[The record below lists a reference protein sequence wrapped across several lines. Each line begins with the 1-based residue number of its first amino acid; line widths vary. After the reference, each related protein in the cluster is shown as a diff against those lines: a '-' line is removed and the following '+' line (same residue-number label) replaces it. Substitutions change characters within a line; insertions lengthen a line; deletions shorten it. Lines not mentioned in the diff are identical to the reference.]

1 MRLVSLLPSAT
12 EIVYALG
19 LGDDLAGVTFECD
32 EPPAARAEKTIVVG
46 GLDTSA
52 MAPGDI
58 DRYVRSRLAAGQD
71 LYTLHARALAA
82 LAPDLILT
90 QDLCRVCALPSGHVN
105 EALDYLGCH
114 ADVLTLDPHSLAEV
128 LDSIATVGHR
138 AGVPER
144 AAALVAGL
152 HERLAAVAARG
163 AGLGRPRVAVVEW
176 VDPPFTAGHWVPD
189 LVTAAGGQPVAA
201 RPGMPSV
208 ETTWADL
215 RAAEPE
221 LVVVAPCGYHL
232 AGAAEQAL
240 VVARALPGVPVW
252 AIDADGIVVRP
263 GPRLVNGV
271 EALAAVIHPQAG
283 PAAPPGTVQRVRLRA
298 CDGRRLADRGDD
310 GVAAWVGAHRD
321 AGGIDPGD
329 QLLGEDRVRP
339 PGGLDFAVH
348 EQHQVVG
355 VLAGLGEVV
364 QGGNHGHAAAAAQ
377 AVDELEDLLLVPDVE
392 QRSGLVQQQDPR
404 ILGQGAGQD
413 RPLAFPAGQ
422 AGEPPACE
430 AGDIQPV
437 AGLGDLPPVEAARST
452 EVTQMRSAA
461 EQDVLLDGHV
471 RRQHRDLRHVGD
483 EAGPGAAAQRAEVFL
498 VDADRAAVRHQAG
511 HRAQQRG
518 LARSVRPDQGEP
530 AARGH
535 GTGHRVQHRNMVEF
549 HAEVVDTQGTHV
561 RTAAVERRIQMNTG
575 EPTRAVTTP
584 MGSSAGDTTVR
595 ARVSARTRKPAPTS
609 SDSGS
614 TRR

>member
-1 MRLVSLLPSAT
+1 VRLVSLLPSAT

-32 EPPAARAEKTIVVG
+32 EPPAARADKTIVVG

-52 MAPGDI
+52 MTPGDI

-128 LDSIATVGHR
+128 LDSIVAVGQR

-144 AAALVAGL
+144 AAVLVAGL
-152 HERLAAVAARG
+152 HERLAAVAARV

-208 ETTWADL
+208 ETTWADI

-240 VVARALPGVPVW
+240 RVARALPGVPVW

-271 EALAAVIHPQAG
+271 EALAAVIHSQAG
-283 PAAPPGTVQRVRLRA
+283 PAAPPGTVQRVRLRDEDQA
-298 CDGRRLADRGDD
+298 LGCDPSDGDSGDRTGLKVDRAQGVGR
-310 GVAAWVGAHRD
+310 V
-321 AGGIDPGD
+321 AGG
-329 QLLGEDRVRP
+329 RA
-339 PGGLDFAVH
+339 GGRGA
-348 EQHQVVG
+348 VG
-355 VLAGLGEVV
+355 V
-364 QGGNHGHAAAAAQ
+364 
-377 AVDELEDLLLVPDVE
+377 
-392 QRSGLVQQQDPR
+392 
-404 ILGQGAGQD
+404 
-413 RPLAFPAGQ
+413 
-422 AGEPPACE
+422 
-430 AGDIQPV
+430 
-437 AGLGDLPPVEAARST
+437 
-452 EVTQMRSAA
+452 
-461 EQDVLLDGHV
+461 
-471 RRQHRDLRHVGD
+471 
-483 EAGPGAAAQRAEVFL
+483 
-498 VDADRAAVRHQAG
+498 
-511 HRAQQRG
+511 
-518 LARSVRPDQGEP
+518 
-530 AARGH
+530 ARGH
-535 GTGHRVQHRNMVEF
+535 RGVYGARREQPRDDIDRVGRGVRGVQRTAGRGRPGDVVDRVSDLQDLQVLATGIGEDQFLVALGVQH
-549 HAEVVDTQGTHV
+549 EVPGVV
-561 RTAAVERRIQMNTG
+561 R
-575 EPTRAVTTP
+575 RA
-584 MGSSAGDTTVR
+584 
-595 ARVSARTRKPAPTS
+595 
-609 SDSGS
+609 
-614 TRR
+614 